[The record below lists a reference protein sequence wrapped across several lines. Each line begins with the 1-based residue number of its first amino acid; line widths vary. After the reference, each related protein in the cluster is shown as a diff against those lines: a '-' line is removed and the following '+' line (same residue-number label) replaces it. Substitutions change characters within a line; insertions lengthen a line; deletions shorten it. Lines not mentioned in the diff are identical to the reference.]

1 MSEQHCQNY
10 DVKQQ
15 AVHCYPRNVDHCCT
29 RSERAVEGGLMSQ
42 RVFQKL
48 PLFCFGLFCY
58 TNHLMTRNQ
67 SLSVNYSICYP
78 VIISLELK

>member
-1 MSEQHCQNY
+1 MTSIS
-10 DVKQQ
+10 KQFT
-15 AVHCYPRNVDHCCT
+15 VT
-29 RSERAVEGGLMSQ
+29 RETLTTVARAERAVEGGLMSQ
-42 RVFQKL
+42 RVFQNL